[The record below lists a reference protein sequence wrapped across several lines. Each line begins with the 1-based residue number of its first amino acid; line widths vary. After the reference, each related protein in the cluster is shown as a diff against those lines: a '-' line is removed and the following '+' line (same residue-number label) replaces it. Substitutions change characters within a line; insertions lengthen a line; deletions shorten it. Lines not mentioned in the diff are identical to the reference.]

1 MTSHQFSF
9 FFFLVGIA
17 NMRQGILL
25 TLVPWALAWKGP
37 QIRAKS
43 KIASVGP
50 LPCICITECR

>member
-1 MTSHQFSF
+1 MTDHRSF
-9 FFFLVGIA
+9 LGTFA

-50 LPCICITECR
+50 PPCICITKCR